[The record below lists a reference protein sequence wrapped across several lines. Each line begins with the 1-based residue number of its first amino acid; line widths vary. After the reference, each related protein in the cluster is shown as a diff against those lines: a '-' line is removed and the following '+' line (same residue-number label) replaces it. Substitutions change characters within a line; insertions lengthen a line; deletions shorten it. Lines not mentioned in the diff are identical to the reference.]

1 MKEAK
6 FVMPVVLSVIC
17 LSACN
22 NNNTT
27 TEGTSPGVND
37 TTSTNP
43 TSNAEDYHPDQR
55 QHIPATDSSNT
66 IGTDTISGA
75 EATPNTGTQKSYN
88 TQKGKDSSKK

>member
-1 MKEAK
+1 MKAAK
-6 FVMPVVLSVIC
+6 LVMPVILSVIC

-37 TTSTNP
+37 TTSNNP
-43 TSNAEDYHPDQR
+43 TTDAMDAHPDDR

-66 IGTDTISGA
+66 IGTDTINGA
-75 EATPNTGTQKSYN
+75 EATPNTGTEKSYN
-88 TQKGKDSSKK
+88 TKKGKDSTK